1 MNRKELLPESTTLY
15 PSKIFW
21 ALIIL
26 ASIGFIALGIYLIGS
41 DYVIPVR
48 GVSIIPG
55 TLFGQIL
62 CMIFSLVIFSS
73 VLMLWPGSS
82 WLKIGPDGIRHQVI
96 FRKFHYRLSDI
107 SRFEIMTTQ
116 IGAGKT
122 KSKVKF
128 VSFWI
133 KPDDQM
139 RSLGECYG
147 KTPEELLE
155 ILESYRNRYG

>member
-1 MNRKELLPESTTLY
+1 MNRQELLPESMTLY
-15 PSKIFW
+15 PSKIYW
-21 ALIIL
+21 VLTL
-26 ASIGFIALGIYLIGS
+26 LVSIGFIALGIHLIGG

-48 GVSIIPG
+48 GVSTIPG

-62 CMIFSLVIFSS
+62 CVIFGLVIFWS
-73 VLMLWPGSS
+73 VLTLWPSSS
-82 WLKIGPDGIRHQVI
+82 WLKIGPEGIRHQVI
-96 FRKFHYRLSDI
+96 FRKFNYQWSDI
-107 SRFEIMTTQ
+107 NRFEIMTVQ

-122 KSKVKF
+122 KSKARF

-147 KTPEELLE
+147 KKPEELLE
-155 ILESYRNRYG
+155 ILESYRNRYD

>member
-26 ASIGFIALGIYLIGS
+26 ASIGFIALGIYLIAG
-41 DYVIPVR
+41 DDVIPVR
-48 GVSIIPG
+48 GVTTIPG

-62 CMIFSLVIFSS
+62 CVIFGLLIFWS
-73 VLMLWPGSS
+73 VLTLWPGSS
-82 WLKIGPDGIRHQVI
+82 WVKIGPDGIRHQVI
-96 FRKFHYRLSDI
+96 FRKFHYRWSDI
-107 SRFEIMTTQ
+107 NRFEIMTVQ

-122 KSKVKF
+122 KSKAKF
-128 VSFWI
+128 LSFWM
-133 KPDDQM
+133 KTDDQM
-139 RSLGECYG
+139 RSLGEGYG
-147 KTPEELLE
+147 KKPEELLE